1 MSIGDIMATTIAV
14 SEETK
19 ELLKNLGAKG
29 ETYDEIIK
37 MMSIAYQEFLE
48 RQYKKLEEKRKFKKM
63 VF

>member
-1 MSIGDIMATTIAV
+1 MATTIAV

-29 ETYDEIIK
+29 ETYDEIIR

>member
-1 MSIGDIMATTIAV
+1 MATTIAV